1 MGDLMGLVRCDVLT
15 YAGMSKLVAQYILPT
30 SEGLARYCGL
40 ISSSQAMSGILVM
53 VVVIAAVGV
62 VV

>member
-1 MGDLMGLVRCDVLT
+1 M
-15 YAGMSKLVAQYILPT
+15 YILPT